1 MMMCVRDWP
10 VLMSLGGT
18 VSQSTVLIAYT
29 WYYNNSLLTNM
40 LKELDNNLNES
51 KNLND
56 DTSKNKKHYVTIKK
70 STKLSLFS
78 ALF

>member
-1 MMMCVRDWP
+1 LLENENSETREK
-10 VLMSLGGT
+10 
-18 VSQSTVLIAYT
+18 QLIEM
-29 WYYNNSLLTNM
+29 NNDINNAEIELTNM